1 MTSKDCRHLEQDGRW
16 CSARK
21 IMRPDHACVGCE
33 MYEPSGTG
41 LGDVVEKVI
50 DTVTLGMAKKAVEK
64 SGKDCGC
71 KKRRAALNRIGRTD
85 KKSD

>member
-1 MTSKDCRHLEQDGRW
+1 MTKRDCRHYDASKLW
-16 CSARK
+16 CTARG
-21 IMRPDHACVGCE
+21 IGSPEMACVGCD

>member
-1 MTSKDCRHLEQDGRW
+1 MEFSGRQLG
-16 CSARK
+16 RYPVL
-21 IMRPDHACVGCE
+21 RLG
-33 MYEPSGTG
+33 G